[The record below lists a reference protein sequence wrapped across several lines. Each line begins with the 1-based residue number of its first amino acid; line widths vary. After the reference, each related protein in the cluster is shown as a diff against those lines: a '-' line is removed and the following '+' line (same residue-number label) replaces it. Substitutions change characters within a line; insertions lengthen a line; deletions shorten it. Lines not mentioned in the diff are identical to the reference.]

1 VRISPAERVAPWV
14 AGLLLAAPLVVLR
27 YPPMTDLPHHEGMVA
42 ILRHGD
48 DPAWFPPGLYVTNL
62 VRANQLFELLALA
75 LSYAL
80 GVALACKTVVAGTL
94 AATIVAGA
102 RLAAYF
108 GRTRWIALALAPIAL
123 GWIFYWGFVGNTLG
137 LAILLAALPGLDRA
151 AERATWR
158 SACGA
163 TVWLALLLLAHA
175 TSMLCGCGAVL
186 VFALARGLDRRA
198 PWRLAPIAAAAVLM
212 ALEMRAEEAHLTPL
226 TRFFASRTLW
236 KPLPDKL
243 TELTENLFGGVGRV
257 PHGAFALLLVGLVV
271 AGVILRLKTP
281 CSLARGTGGGLS
293 RRVFDHRL
301 GLVAAGLG
309 LAYLAAPYSLN
320 FGAFLFVRFLAPA
333 VALALLATAPRAGTA
348 PRLYALAAAVT
359 PVGTLLVTAPH
370 FAQAAAQSRAV
381 DALLARVDA
390 PSAFAVLHFG
400 GFGTE
405 AAFAVASAG
414 NRALPEKG
422 GRLLFAFTEYPIAPV
437 QVPAEHRW
445 DTTLGRVYWDA
456 RAFVPEWD
464 FRRIGYLL
472 VHVEDP
478 TFAMVIAR
486 AMEPDGT
493 LMGAEGD
500 WLLFRA
506 SRPPL
511 PMTAPDAPLPN
522 PAPERLDERVRHLLP
537 PR

>member
-1 VRISPAERVAPWV
+1 MPSAERVAPWM

-42 ILRHGD
+42 VLRHMD
-48 DPAWFPPGLYVTNL
+48 DPAWFPPGLYVKNL

-102 RLAAYF
+102 RVATYF
-108 GRTRWIALALAPIAL
+108 GRTRWVALALAPVAV

-137 LAILLAALPGLDRA
+137 LAVLLAALPGLDRA
-151 AERATWR
+151 AERASWR
-158 SACGA
+158 SACVA
-163 TVWLALLLLAHA
+163 TAWLALLLLAHA

-198 PWRLAPIAAAAVLM
+198 PWRLAPIAAAAFLM
-212 ALEMRAEEAHLTPL
+212 AIEMRAEEAHLTPL
-226 TRFFASRTLW
+226 TRFFASRVLW
-236 KPLPDKL
+236 KPVPDKL

-257 PHGAFALLLVGLVV
+257 PHVAFALLLVGLLV
-271 AGVILRLKTP
+271 AGA
-281 CSLARGTGGGLS
+281 LARRRDARDGAPRPGL
-293 RRVFDHRL
+293 RARVFEHRL
-301 GLVAAGLG
+301 GLVAAGLA

-333 VALALLATAPRAGTA
+333 VALALVASAPRYGAT

-359 PVGTLLVTAPH
+359 PVGTLLVAAPH

-381 DALLARVDA
+381 DALLAGVDA

-422 GRLLFAFTEYPIAPV
+422 GRLLFSFTEYPISPV
-437 QVPAEHRW
+437 QVAAEHRW

-464 FRRIGYLL
+464 FQRIGYLL

-478 TFAMVIAR
+478 AFAVLIAH

-493 LMGAEGD
+493 LVGAEGD

-511 PMTAPDAPLPN
+511 PLTAPDAPLPH

-537 PR
+537 AP